1 MSTLS
6 VWNLFVGGNGNDFT
20 QMLMS
25 NIWDYV
31 IQWNLPC
38 VQTFLNLWTAEMIF
52 YSINAHASRVT

>member
-20 QMLMS
+20 QMLVS

-38 VQTFLNLWTAEMIF
+38 VADVLK
-52 YSINAHASRVT
+52 SVDC